1 MTHARLTHPDRP
13 TLEFRQPQQDTDNQE
28 SETNI
33 MTDLGSD
40 SKPLVHITTKQRSR
54 SIRGTVTGPRRAA
67 NDPNTSDW
75 RQALANYVDVL
86 ESHVDEF
93 QGFHPESGYTFE
105 DDVKSESLNAVY
117 HGLSWTLSKGS
128 PYEVEFE
135 ADVTIGRGTFE
146 SDRVRRRN
154 PTVQSGM
161 SVAARVGGV
170 ELPGLRRMEV
180 SREFPVETKAVYDK
194 DSAENND
201 VAASEGVQQQ
211 VVFEGTHSGSRSA
224 RRSADAALAGLQD
237 GSQYSFET
245 AFPGYSLDGFVVG
258 YETAFEARF
267 GKQRHDYTL
276 RFVEGE
282 PA

>member
-13 TLEFRQPQQDTDNQE
+13 TLEFRQPQSDTDTQDSNP
-28 SETNI
+28 NI

-40 SKPLVHITTKQRSR
+40 SKPLVHIESKERSR
-54 SIRGTVTGPRRAA
+54 TLRGVVTGQRRAA
-67 NDPNTSDW
+67 SDPDTDDW
-75 RQALANYVDVL
+75 RQALANYIDVL

-105 DDVKSESLNAVY
+105 DDVKNESLNAVY
-117 HGLSWTLSKGS
+117 HGVSWTLSKGS

-154 PTVQSGM
+154 PTVDSGM

-170 ELPGLRRMEV
+170 DLPGLRRMQV
-180 SREFPVETKAVYDK
+180 NREFEIDPKGVYNK
-194 DSAENND
+194 SSAENND
-201 VAASEGVQQQ
+201 VKASDGVQQQ

-245 AFPGYSLDGFVVG
+245 AFPGYVLDGFVVG